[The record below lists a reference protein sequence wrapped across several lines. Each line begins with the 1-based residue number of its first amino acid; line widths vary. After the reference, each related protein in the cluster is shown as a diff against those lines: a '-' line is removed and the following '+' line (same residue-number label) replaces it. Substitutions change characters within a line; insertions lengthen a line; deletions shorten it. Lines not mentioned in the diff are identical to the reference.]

1 MRQIAVLRP
10 ALSWLL
16 APSLL
21 IVLTIAALPSAV
33 AAPRSV
39 AASRGRSGAV
49 YTMTNAAGGNEVIA
63 YRRSTDGSLDEFG
76 RYATGGEGT
85 GRTRLSSQGPVT
97 LSEDGRWLFV
107 ANVGSDEISVF
118 AVRRNKLRLVDVRP
132 SGGRDPYSITVY
144 GDLVYVLNNAG
155 GGNITGFRVRP
166 QGRLDALSGS
176 TRPLSGAAVTD
187 PAQVAFTPDGRSL
200 VVTEKATDIIDIYS
214 VDGSGLTRGP
224 RSVDV
229 SDPDGTPVTPFG
241 GDFTSRGQ
249 FIVTEA
255 AAGEIGEAATSSYA
269 VTRRSRLTTI
279 SDSVRDTRSE
289 VCWTVV
295 TPGDGYAFVTNFG
308 DGTLSSYQVATD
320 GSITLL
326 DAVAAV
332 TSPGELSVR
341 DHGLSEDG
349 RFLYAIDIHSQMVH
363 GWRVGADGGLTEIGA
378 FPGLPPTV
386 AGLAAS

>member
-132 SGGRDPYSITVY
+132 SG
-144 GDLVYVLNNAG
+144 
-155 GGNITGFRVRP
+155 
-166 QGRLDALSGS
+166 
-176 TRPLSGAAVTD
+176 
-187 PAQVAFTPDGRSL
+187 VATPTASRC
-200 VVTEKATDIIDIYS
+200 TATWC
-214 VDGSGLTRGP
+214 
-224 RSVDV
+224 
-229 SDPDGTPVTPFG
+229 
-241 GDFTSRGQ
+241 
-249 FIVTEA
+249 
-255 AAGEIGEAATSSYA
+255 TSS
-269 VTRRSRLTTI
+269 TT
-279 SDSVRDTRSE
+279 
-289 VCWTVV
+289 
-295 TPGDGYAFVTNFG
+295 
-308 DGTLSSYQVATD
+308 L
-320 GSITLL
+320 
-326 DAVAAV
+326 AVAI
-332 TSPGELSVR
+332 SPGSVSGR
-341 DHGLSEDG
+341 RAGWTPCQDRRGL
-349 RFLYAIDIHSQMVH
+349 
-363 GWRVGADGGLTEIGA
+363 
-378 FPGLPPTV
+378 
-386 AGLAAS
+386 